1 MARCCQSLGECAR
14 DYFHLIVLISAFF
27 NAYAC
32 LCRILD
38 VCTVI
43 CGGSPCLRMRQGG
56 RLTVLTMKGGRRK
69 SRCGGLGVPLG
80 WPGGHGGGEE
90 TPSESKFLGDEEDE
104 QEEG

>member
-43 CGGSPCLRMRQGG
+43 CGGVTLPEDAARREANRADNERRQA
-56 RLTVLTMKGGRRK
+56 
-69 SRCGGLGVPLG
+69 
-80 WPGGHGGGEE
+80 
-90 TPSESKFLGDEEDE
+90 
-104 QEEG
+104 